1 MRLFGFDLEIGKG
14 CPDCE
19 RLERENA
26 SLRLQMGALGDLQV
40 EMLDE
45 LRALKEADRGRKV
58 MFLRNADLVLG
69 LADLKPAT
77 VVK

>member
-1 MRLFGFDLEIGKG
+1 MKWLGFELTLGKG
-14 CPDCE
+14 CLDCA
-19 RLERENA
+19 RLERENE
-26 SLRLQMGALGDLQV
+26 SLRLQMKAMGEHQV

-69 LADLKPAT
+69 LADLQRWQG
-77 VVK
+77 